1 MLQVRRA
8 LDGKDM
14 GTKAADLKI
23 VRDMYVEARKVVT
36 TAFADDTAP
45 FKLWTAAEADAPAA
59 AAV

>member
-1 MLQVRRA
+1 
-8 LDGKDM
+8 M

-45 FKLWTAAEADAPAA
+45 IKLWTAAEADAPAA